1 MVNQKVNIFNEC
13 SLNVFY
19 NFIPNKKIK
28 FNHKDPLW
36 MTEYVKSKLREPSSL
51 VKRYY
56 KNRKKR
62 KYLLNQTNAPK
73 LF

>member
-19 NFIPNKKIK
+19 DFIPNKKIK

-36 MTEYVKSKLREPSSL
+36 MTECVKSKLREPSSL